1 RPVSDSLRRKYAA
14 SGSRFFQIISFSASC
29 FSSSFWSLAS
39 EFLLV
44 SRLLLPAGT
53 SFSCSVLLLLTSI
66 FFFISF
72 SSPPCFPRP
81 LTMGSFFASSVF
93 LDSVFPEA

>member
-1 RPVSDSLRRKYAA
+1 RPVSDSLRRKAA
-14 SGSRFFQIISFSASC
+14 SGSRSFHNISFSTSC

-39 EFLLV
+39 EFLFV

-53 SFSCSVLLLLTSI
+53 SFPCSVLLLLTSI

-81 LTMGSFFASSVF
+81 LTAGSFFASSVF
-93 LDSVFPEA
+93 LDSAFPEA